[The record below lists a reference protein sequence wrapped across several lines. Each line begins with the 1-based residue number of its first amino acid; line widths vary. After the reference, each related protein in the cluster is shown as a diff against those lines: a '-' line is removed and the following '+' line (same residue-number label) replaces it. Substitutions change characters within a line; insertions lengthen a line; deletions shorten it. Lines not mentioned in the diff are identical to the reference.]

1 MAPIS
6 PAASR
11 IDSKPLWQRL
21 DPSPRISTRFFTRR
35 LFLRVLSLLSICV
48 VLYNVVYNAEL
59 RGRLEKVQV
68 LGDAGQPHDRM
79 DTAEPEDG
87 SSSAACYDTGFGQ
100 NGTEK
105 ASLVMLVR
113 NSELREALS
122 SIRMIEDRFNR
133 RFHYPW
139 TFLNDKPFTDD
150 VSEHLIS
157 RRPSPTDFG

>member
-1 MAPIS
+1 
-6 PAASR
+6 
-11 IDSKPLWQRL
+11 
-21 DPSPRISTRFFTRR
+21 
-35 LFLRVLSLLSICV
+35 V

-68 LGDAGQPHDRM
+68 LGDVSQPHDEVNA
-79 DTAEPEDG
+79 TEPKDS
-87 SSSAACYDTGFGQ
+87 SSSAACHDTGFGQ

-122 SIRMIEDRFNR
+122 SIRMVEDRFNR

-139 TFLNDKPFTDD
+139 TFLNDEPFTDD
-150 VSEHLIS
+150 VSEYLIS
-157 RRPSPTDFG
+157 KRPSPAYSDWPGF

>member
-1 MAPIS
+1 M
-6 PAASR
+6 
-11 IDSKPLWQRL
+11 
-21 DPSPRISTRFFTRR
+21 
-35 LFLRVLSLLSICV
+35 

-68 LGDAGQPHDRM
+68 LGNAGQPN
-79 DTAEPEDG
+79 DG
-87 SSSAACYDTGFGQ
+87 VNTTELKDSSPSAACHDTEVNQ

-150 VSEHLIS
+150 VSEYLISKAALACLFRLAWFLIS
-157 RRPSPTDFG
+157 R

>member
-1 MAPIS
+1 M
-6 PAASR
+6 
-11 IDSKPLWQRL
+11 
-21 DPSPRISTRFFTRR
+21 
-35 LFLRVLSLLSICV
+35 

-68 LGDAGQPHDRM
+68 LGNAGQPN
-79 DTAEPEDG
+79 DG
-87 SSSAACYDTGFGQ
+87 VNTTELKDSSPSAACHDTEVSQ

-150 VSEHLIS
+150 VSEYLISKEALACLFRLAWFLIS
-157 RRPSPTDFG
+157 R